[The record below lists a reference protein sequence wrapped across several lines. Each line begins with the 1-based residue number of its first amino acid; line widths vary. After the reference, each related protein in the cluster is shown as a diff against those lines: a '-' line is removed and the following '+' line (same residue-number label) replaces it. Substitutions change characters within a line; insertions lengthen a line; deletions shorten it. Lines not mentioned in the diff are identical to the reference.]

1 LKGCKNL
8 NVPKHDEYDHTGYAR
23 GHLMPYAAWYNTN
36 PEETRTTLN
45 YFINAAPQ
53 IGIFNSG
60 A

>member
-1 LKGCKNL
+1 
-8 NVPKHDEYDHTGYAR
+8 
-23 GHLMPYAAWYNTN
+23 MPYAAWYNTN